1 MVFLNWDRVNIAP
14 QGTSGN
20 VWRCFWLSRPAE
32 AEGVVGVRALCYSVQ
47 WVEARNAD
55 IPHIEPVVLRLRN
68 PACFLFL
75 FALMYE
81 I

>member
-1 MVFLNWDRVNIAP
+1 MLLDWDRGNIAP

-20 VWRCFWLSRPAE
+20 VWRCFWLSRPAG
-32 AEGVVGVRALCYSVQ
+32 AESVVGVQALGYSVQ
-47 WVEARNAD
+47 WMEARNAD
-55 IPHIEPVVLRLRN
+55 IPPIESVVLSLRN
-68 PACFLFL
+68 PACFLFH

>member
-1 MVFLNWDRVNIAP
+1 M
-14 QGTSGN
+14 
-20 VWRCFWLSRPAE
+20 SRPAG
-32 AEGVVGVRALCYSVQ
+32 AEGVVDVRALGYRVQ
-47 WVEARNAD
+47 WMEARNAD
-55 IPHIEPVVLRLRN
+55 IPPIESVVLSLRN